1 MIMMVHIPTPQEIE
15 EESRLGDLRRER
27 IRQDNLVMKEK
38 IAATNK
44 AAQLRIEKEFK
55 RQCRAQAGRA
65 EELKERGLRLTENS
79 PFKLDIYK
87 QISGTAKIR
96 VAREQRRAKVKK
108 IGGTL
113 DDMIGVP
120 RNNPITEA
128 VYTNQPDVKFQNA
141 LDVRKHRETL
151 RTLVNEY
158 HTCEKMSDEEM
169 ARIKSFFPE
178 VAMEVEKN
186 LNKGVVP
193 RPSSKKKKSKTV
205 ATG

>member
-1 MIMMVHIPTPQEIE
+1 MMVHIPTPKEIE

-38 IAATNK
+38 IAATNRE
-44 AAQLRIEKEFK
+44 AQVRIQKEFK
-55 RQCRAQAGRA
+55 RQCRAQADRA

-87 QISGTAKIR
+87 QISGTAKMR
-96 VAREQRRAKVKK
+96 VAREQRRAKVKN
-108 IGGTL
+108 IGSTL
-113 DDMIGVP
+113 NDMIGVP

-128 VYTNQPDVKFQNA
+128 VYMNQPDVKFQNA

-158 HTCEKMSDEEM
+158 RTCEQMSSEEM

-193 RPSSKKKKSKTV
+193 RPSSKKKKKSKTV